1 MNCPMCRTQ
10 VAYLLPLFSM
20 VVERRRSNSN
30 NQLFDLINAYNR
42 RFSGLPRSLWDQLQE
57 IPLLLRHLINELL
70 TFNNME
76 IWFRLR
82 FGFMFLIA
90 LMYFLSPLDIIP
102 EALFGLLGYMDDF
115 LVLIMMALYICSI
128 YRQII
133 FQRAS

>member
-1 MNCPMCRTQ
+1 MCRSQ
-10 VAYLLPLFSM
+10 VAFLLPLFSM
-20 VVERRRSNSN
+20 AAEKRRSNAN
-30 NQLFDLINAYNR
+30 NQLFELIDAYNR

-57 IPLLLRHLINELL
+57 IPLLLRHLLNELF

-82 FGFMFLIA
+82 FGFLFLIS

-102 EALFGLLGYMDDF
+102 EALFGLLGYLDDF
-115 LVLIMMALYICSI
+115 LVLIIMALYICSI
-128 YRQII
+128 YRQVI